1 MAHSSPE
8 PADNDEGDLP
18 RINDTEWEAV
28 MRRVV
33 ESTLI
38 SADGVIG
45 EPHRWTGEHFGE
57 EAVARA
63 LEQLR
68 HSDAM
73 VMGRRTYEMFSNIW
87 AEPVDDYAAAI
98 YNMPKYVFSSTLQ
111 AADWNNTTI
120 VREDVASA
128 VHDLKQQPGQ
138 DIVLYGHGSVGQ
150 TLLEAGLLDELKLW
164 IHPVVVGNGTLWF
177 REGKRAEL
185 ELVRTDTTKTG
196 VVIATYRPTAP

>member
-1 MAHSSPE
+1 MSLGSRPSLITEHVQ
-8 PADNDEGDLP
+8 
-18 RINDTEWEAV
+18 ITDTGWEAV
-28 MRRVV
+28 VRKVV

-45 EPHRWTGEHFGE
+45 EPHSWTGEHFGE

-73 VMGRRTYEMFSNIW
+73 VMGRRTYEMFSTIW

-98 YNMPKYVFSSTLQ
+98 YDMPKYVFSSTLE
-111 AADWNNTTI
+111 AADWNNTTV
-120 VREDVASA
+120 VREDVAST
-128 VHDLKQQPGQ
+128 VQDLKQQPGQ

-150 TLLEAGLLDELKLW
+150 TLLEAGLVDELKLW
-164 IHPVVVGNGTLWF
+164 IHPVVVGNGRLWF
-177 REGKRAEL
+177 REGKRTEL
-185 ELVRTDTTKTG
+185 ELIGSDTTKTG
-196 VVIATYRPTAP
+196 VMIATYRPTQP

>member
-1 MAHSSPE
+1 
-8 PADNDEGDLP
+8 
-18 RINDTEWEAV
+18 
-28 MRRVV
+28 MRKVV

-98 YNMPKYVFSSTLQ
+98 YNMPKYVFSSTLE
-111 AADWNNTTI
+111 AADWNNTSV
-120 VREDVASA
+120 VREDVVSA
-128 VHDLKQQPGQ
+128 VQDLKQQPGQ

-164 IHPVVVGNGTLWF
+164 IHPVVVGTGTLWF
-177 REGKRAEL
+177 REGKGVEL
-185 ELVRTDTTKTG
+185 ELINTGTTKTG
-196 VVIATYRPTAP
+196 VVIATYRPTQP